1 MPNVLTHGL
10 MANQVV
16 QKLDV
21 NRVSKAIEAH
31 WRPFL
36 FGSNGPDFLFYHNY
50 LPWMKNKDIDWI
62 RALGGKIH
70 KEKINEFYRQGIA
83 YYQLQRPGHEV
94 FLSFLAGHL
103 CHWSLDS
110 IAHPYVFAR
119 TGLLEGETEYHHI
132 RFESMVDAMMVEDV
146 LLRPLSDFPTYKF
159 AKLTSSEQR
168 IIALGYQYMILK
180 TFDIQVPLKELVDCM
195 KTMYQLLHVL
205 FDPKAWR
212 FHTVQWF
219 ETHGLKDPFKYTK
232 HVVHGDLDQD
242 HDILNL
248 EHKPWRHPSHPE
260 EVSTQ
265 SFLELFEQSIQR
277 GIHVIHLLEASLETK
292 GDTLTAFIDNRDYEM
307 GKNDGLPARVFDLI
321 YD

>member
-16 QKLDV
+16 QKLDA
-21 NRVSKAIEAH
+21 NQVSAAIEADA
-31 WRPFL
+31 RPFL

-50 LPWMKNKDIDWI
+50 LPWLKNKDIDWI

-70 KEKINEFYRQGIA
+70 KEKINEFYIRGIE
-83 YYQLQRPGHEV
+83 YYQLKRPGHEI

-110 IAHPYVFAR
+110 VAHPYVFAK

-132 RFESMVDAMMVEDV
+132 RFESMVDALMVESV
-146 LLRPLSDFPTYKF
+146 LLKPLAEFPTYKF
-159 AKLTSSEQR
+159 VQLTASQRR

-180 TFDIQVPLKELVDCM
+180 TFDIEVALQELVNCM
-195 KTMYQLLHVL
+195 KTMSQLLHVL
-205 FDPKAWR
+205 FDPTALR
-212 FHTVQWF
+212 FHTVHWIEAKF
-219 ETHGLKDPFKYTK
+219 LKKPYMFSK
-232 HVVHGDLDQD
+232 HVVHKDLDRE

-265 SFLELFEQSIQR
+265 SFLDLFDQAVDRGAHVMQLLNDSLDQSGQAL
-277 GIHVIHLLEASLETK
+277 V
-292 GDTLTAFIDNRDYEM
+292 DFIDNRDYEM